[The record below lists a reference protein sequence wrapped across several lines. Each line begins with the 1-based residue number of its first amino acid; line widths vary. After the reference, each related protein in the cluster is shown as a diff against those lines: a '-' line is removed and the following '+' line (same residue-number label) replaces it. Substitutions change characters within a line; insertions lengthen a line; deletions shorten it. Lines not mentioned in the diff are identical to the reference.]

1 MKSAP
6 AATSGR
12 QFSGVIP
19 PMATQ
24 GVTII
29 SCQIS
34 RISGSARVLASLV
47 VVGKKAPKAT

>member
-6 AATSGR
+6 AATSGP
-12 QFSGVIP
+12 QLAGVIP
-19 PMATQ
+19 PMATH
-24 GVTII
+24 GVSMI

-47 VVGKKAPKAT
+47 AVGKKAPNAT